1 MLKTRHGF
9 IKNIYNDYIII
20 YIKNN
25 NYYIY
30 DYEFLFILK
39 GKLINKL
46 NKNRINYLIIDNMN
60 IINKITFNDNKYN
73 YYNIRFMI
81 YKIIT
86 KQ

>member
-1 MLKTRHGF
+1 MLRTRHDF
-9 IKNIYNDYIII
+9 IKSIYNDYIII
-20 YIKNN
+20 YIKN

-46 NKNRINYLIIDNMN
+46 NNNHINYLIIDNMN

>member
-1 MLKTRHGF
+1 MLKARHDF

-25 NYYIY
+25 YYYIY
-30 DYEFLFILK
+30 DYEFLYLLK

-46 NKNRINYLIIDNMN
+46 NENHINYLIIDNMN
-60 IINKITFNDNKYN
+60 IINKNIFNDNKYN
-73 YYNIRFMI
+73 YYNIRFII
-81 YKIIT
+81 YRIIT

>member
-46 NKNRINYLIIDNMN
+46 NKNYINYYI
-60 IINKITFNDNKYN
+60 
-73 YYNIRFMI
+73 
-81 YKIIT
+81 
-86 KQ
+86 

>member
-1 MLKTRHGF
+1 MIKTRYNF

-46 NKNRINYLIIDNMN
+46 NKNHINYLIIDNMN